1 MNICCPFEGCS
12 GKFSRTRKLSVHMER
27 DHAFHCKR
35 IELTFR
41 HREEF
46 QRWLDDLNGRSN
58 VSFVCWHG
66 RKTSYVLQCSKSRKG
81 KKKPV
86 SEKKHTTKLDII
98 CPAHISVCQRDDGLV
113 TVSAQLSHYGHEV
126 SPSVFDVPVP
136 EGGIVEVPPGGENA
150 TQEENLLEDEEEEE
164 IFAADPDGGEEAD
177 DSKISFGLK
186 DLANIATAMGLNGNI
201 DTLRSSMS
209 LGGEVLRETLEAQKP
224 LNLAGTVS
232 QSSTSEVKKEEEAEK
247 SSEQAAEP
255 IPSTSA
261 LPKEIPSEALPPD
274 DQSEPVTFYSEVRQ
288 NIPVITELLRLFDA
302 VGPDDQYSQ
311 EDQEAILD
319 KLEHATACL
328 QDAAKKITRR
338 ASVIVSDSSAGENTT
353 QSSNRR
359 KRRQPVAFDLDP

>member
-35 IELTFR
+35 IELTFP

-98 CPAHISVCQRDDGLV
+98 CPAHISVCQRDDGYV
-113 TVSAQLSHYGHEV
+113 MVSAQLSHYGHEV

-136 EGGIVEVPPGGENA
+136 EGGIVEVPSGAENP
-150 TQEENLLEDEEEEE
+150 TQEEALLEDEEEEE
-164 IFAADPDGGEEAD
+164 IFAADPDGGDDAD
-177 DSKISFGLK
+177 DNKLSFGLK
-186 DLANIATAMGLNGNI
+186 DLANIATAMGLNGNLDM
-201 DTLRSSMS
+201 DTLRSSI
-209 LGGEVLRETLEAQKP
+209 GNDALRETLEAQNP
-224 LNLAGTVS
+224 
-232 QSSTSEVKKEEEAEK
+232 TSLTTSATPDVKKEEEVEK
-247 SSEQAAEP
+247 ATEP
-255 IPSTSA
+255 TPSTSA
-261 LPKEIPSEALPPD
+261 LQKETVEAPPPSQEQP
-274 DQSEPVTFYSEVRQ
+274 EPVSFYTEIHQS
-288 NIPVITELLRLFDA
+288 IPVIAALLKLFDA
-302 VGPDDQYSQ
+302 IGPDDRYSQ

-328 QDAAKKITRR
+328 QDASKKIPRR
-338 ASVIVSDSSAGENTT
+338 ASVIVSDSSTGDNTT